1 MAVRDPEAR
10 DADPQTVRKL
20 ARSARL
26 VCMQGRTS
34 ESDPAT
40 LDGALALARRAAA
53 AIDEPAITVGTA
65 RDFAPARFDVDAASA
80 TAPLREL
87 AESIP
92 TTPPVALFGGH
103 CAMALATVPK
113 LTAGTDAR
121 LLWLD
126 AHGDFNTPDTTE
138 SGFLGGMVLSAL
150 VDRWRAPI
158 GVELGSFPEERVVLA
173 GVNALDP
180 PEADLLHSSA
190 VVVVP
195 ADQLDGRALA
205 CALDG
210 APVFVHLDLDV
221 VDPRILPP
229 EYPTGCGLTPSEVGE
244 ALTQATRGRR
254 LIGFEV
260 TGLRGADDALVELA
274 WPAVAPLIE
283 ALLIER
289 ARA

>member
-1 MAVRDPEAR
+1 MAARDPGTRSAAPQAVRTPS
-10 DADPQTVRKL
+10 QH
-20 ARSARL
+20 SRL
-26 VCMQGRTS
+26 LCMQGRTS
-34 ESDPAT
+34 ESDAAT
-40 LDGALALARRAAA
+40 LHGALALARRARVDMGEPVVSVGSAGEFAA
-53 AIDEPAITVGTA
+53 A
-65 RDFAPARFDVDAASA
+65 RFEADAASA
-80 TAPLREL
+80 AAPLRAL
-87 AESIP
+87 AESLP

-103 CAMALATVPK
+103 CAIALATVPK

-158 GVELGSFPEERVVLA
+158 GVELGSFPEDRVVLA

-180 PEADLLHSSA
+180 PEADLLDSSA
-190 VVVVP
+190 VAVLA
-195 ADQLDGRALA
+195 ADEFDGRTLM
-205 CALDG
+205 CALDE

-229 EYPTGCGLTPSEVGE
+229 EYPTGCGLTPSDVGE

-260 TGLRGADDALVELA
+260 TGLRGGDDALVELA
-274 WPAVAPLIE
+274 WPAVAPLVE
-283 ALLIER
+283 ALLIES